1 MRISFAFIIFLVT
14 LCFSFNGGL
23 PHAQTAER
31 IERLLE
37 QESVSYKDAALL
49 ALQAAGHA
57 DADAA
62 SAEEAFTFALE
73 RGWLPKGAAADD
85 AARLSGL
92 SLLVMRAFD
101 IKGGAFYSLFKTP
114 HYAYRALVYKGVI
127 HGRADPQMIVSGDL
141 LLYTVNRVMME

>member
-1 MRISFAFIIFLVT
+1 MRISFAFIIFYVVCL
-14 LCFSFNGGL
+14 LLFSGGL
-23 PHAQTAER
+23 LRAQTAER

-37 QESVSYKDAALL
+37 QKSVSYKDAVLL
-49 ALQAAGHA
+49 ALQAAGQM

-62 SAEEAFTFALE
+62 NAEEAFNFACE
-73 RGWLPKGAAADD
+73 RGWLPKGVAADD
-85 AARLSGL
+85 AARLGGL

-127 HGRADPQMIVSGDL
+127 HGRADPRMLVSGDL
-141 LLYTVNRVMME
+141 LLYTINRVMTE

>member
-1 MRISFAFIIFLVT
+1 MMKLYVFAACL
-14 LCFSFNGGL
+14 LLFSGGL
-23 PHAQTAER
+23 LSAQTAER

-37 QESVSYKDAALL
+37 QKSVSYKDAALL
-49 ALQAAGHA
+49 ALQAAGQV

-62 SAEEAFTFALE
+62 SADEAFAFALE

-92 SLLVMRAFD
+92 SLLVMQAFD

-114 HYAYRALVYKGVI
+114 HYAYRALVYKGIV
-127 HGRADPQMIVSGDL
+127 HGRADPQMAVSGDL
-141 LLYTVNRVMME
+141 LLYTINRVMTE